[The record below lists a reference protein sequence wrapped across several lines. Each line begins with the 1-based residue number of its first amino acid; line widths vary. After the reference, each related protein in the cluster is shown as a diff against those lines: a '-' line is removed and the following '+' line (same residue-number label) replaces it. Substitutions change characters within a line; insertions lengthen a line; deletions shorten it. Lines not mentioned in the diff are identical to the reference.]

1 MKKKQHTCTLNIRIR
16 SGVLSYFDSIISHT
30 YRVRVLCEVLK
41 VILYFL
47 SAKVSHPCT
56 TTDHRYMSIII
67 LKIFIIQLIPD
78 MFMQNAVKEIMSTK
92 LETIDVTR
100 NAQEAAKKMNERQIS
115 SVLVVDEENKSEE
128 PIGIVTERD
137 LVIRVCAAG
146 TSSKDVGIREIM
158 SSPIVTVEP
167 NATVETA
174 ADLMLSN
181 KVRHLLVIDEQTG
194 KPVGIIAPSDLNKYL
209 RGNIDMDEVNA
220 RILEAIKAEELTEP

>member
-1 MKKKQHTCTLNIRIR
+1 
-16 SGVLSYFDSIISHT
+16 
-30 YRVRVLCEVLK
+30 
-41 VILYFL
+41 
-47 SAKVSHPCT
+47 
-56 TTDHRYMSIII
+56 
-67 LKIFIIQLIPD
+67 
-78 MFMQNAVKEIMSTK
+78 MQNAIKEIMSTK
-92 LETIDVTR
+92 LETIDITE
-100 NAQEAAKKMNERQIS
+100 NAQEAAKKMNDKRIS
-115 SVLVVDEENKSEE
+115 SVLVVDGDKQTGE

-167 NATVETA
+167 DATVETA

-181 KVRHLLVIDEQTG
+181 KVRHLLVINEQTR